1 MKKLLM
7 IAGITVIA
15 IAPFSSCKKKTT
27 NETTTV
33 SVPPFQIGVPISPGN
48 VNGGSVKGTMTS
60 GNTYTILNDITINAG
75 DTLLL
80 QSGVTVCVKNS
91 VTIIVKGVLIS
102 LGTQAQPNYF
112 TSCGA
117 SKINTIAQGDNP
129 STDPAY
135 NGPTAGSGWW
145 TGINCDTSC
154 KLLCLKWTHIDFAG
168 ATFPVTEN
176 FVGGTQGSISYS
188 ILFQNPVGN
197 FIMEDSWLYGNDDDA
212 VRIQCGHISIMRN
225 TFEKNGLASGDVL
238 NAKSG
243 TVGDMAYNLF
253 LGTCT
258 NGTKASNKGGQPV
271 QCNVNMYNNTYIDG
285 GYRQAGQAGRSGGID
300 YEQGAKGMAYNNLLV
315 NCRVGFRI
323 VNNPIADTANCF
335 YGNNYSY
342 GDSVSVVNQT
352 YPVGYI
358 TKPNA
363 YFYPTAAQC
372 GYVYNSNG
380 AAAYNAAALAGQG
393 NPMFVNF
400 PLPEPGIMH
409 LSDISYVGNYN
420 FRLQSGSPC
429 LNHGYTSFSPLNA
442 TTVTNP
448 HFAATITPPGRDIGC
463 YQSDGSGNQ
472 H

>member
-7 IAGITVIA
+7 IAGITVMA
-15 IAPFSSCKKKTT
+15 IAPFSSCKKKSSDEKT
-27 NETTTV
+27 NI
-33 SVPPFQIGVPISPGN
+33 SVPPLQIGVPISPGN
-48 VNGGSVKGTMTS
+48 VNGGSVKGTMTT
-60 GNTYTILNDITINAG
+60 GNTYTILNDITVNAG

-129 STDPAY
+129 STDPAF

-154 KLLCLKWTHIDFAG
+154 KLLCLKWTHVDFAG

-176 FVGGTQGSISYS
+176 FVGGTQGSISYA

-197 FIMEDSWLYGNDDDA
+197 LIIEDSWIYGNDDDA

-225 TFEKNGLASGDVL
+225 TFEKNGLIGGDVL

-253 LGTCT
+253 MGTCT
-258 NGTKASNKGGQPV
+258 NGTKASNKGGQPI
-271 QCNVNMYNNTYIDG
+271 QCNVNMYNNTYVDG

-342 GDSVSVVNQT
+342 GDSVSVVDQT
-352 YPVGYI
+352 FPVEYI

-363 YFYPTAAQC
+363 YYYPTAAQC
-372 GYVYNSNG
+372 GYVYNTNG
-380 AAAYNAAALAGQG
+380 AAAYDASALAGQG

-400 PLPEPGIMH
+400 PLPEPGIIH
-409 LSDISYVGNYN
+409 LYDIAYVGNYN
-420 FRLQSGSPC
+420 FRLQPGSPC
-429 LNHGYTSFSPLNA
+429 LNHGYTSFTPLHA
-442 TTVTNP
+442 TNVTNP
-448 HFAATITPPGRDIGC
+448 NFAATVTPPGKDIGC
-463 YQSDGSGNQ
+463 YQNDGSGNQ